1 MACNITLSGIV
12 YDCQANLAG
21 VKKVYITDYQDVS
34 TYDVS
39 QGKVTSLA
47 LSGGAKFYEYTFN
60 KNTASMTSTLTK
72 DETNGYSFYT
82 TELTGNIN
90 KLDVAKRN
98 ELMELMGGRLTAIVV
113 DKNDESWITGL
124 DVYATGTAMTAQTGA
139 APEDGNYYNLT
150 ITAESPEMPFG
161 IDPSV
166 YTSLIST
173 L

>member
-12 YDCQANLAG
+12 YDCETNLAG
-21 VKKVYITDYQDVS
+21 VKKVYITDYSDVS
-34 TYDVS
+34 AYTVS
-39 QGKVTSLA
+39 QGKCTA
-47 LSGGAKFYEYTFN
+47 LTLDASAKFYEYTFQ

-72 DETNGYSFYT
+72 DEANGYSFYT
-82 TELTGNIN
+82 TELAGNIN

-98 ELMELMGGRLTAIVV
+98 ELTELMGGRLTAIVV
-113 DKNDESWITGL
+113 DKNDNSWITGL

-150 ITAESPEMPFG
+150 ITAESPEMPYG

-166 YTSLIST
+166 YAGLISAV
-173 L
+173 

>member
-12 YDCQANLAG
+12 YDCETNLAG
-21 VKKVYITDYQDVS
+21 VKKVYITDYSDVS

-47 LSGGAKFYEYTFN
+47 LSGGAKFYEYTFQ
-60 KNTASMTSTLTK
+60 KNTASMTTTLTK
-72 DETNGYSFYT
+72 DEANGYSFYT
-82 TELTGNIN
+82 TELAGNIN

-98 ELMELMGGRLTAIVV
+98 ELTELMGGRLTAIVV
-113 DKNDESWITGL
+113 DKNDYSWITGL
-124 DVYATGTAMTAQTGA
+124 DVYATGTALTAQTGD
-139 APEDGNYYNLT
+139 APDSGNFYNLT
-150 ITAESPEMPFG
+150 ITAESPEMPYG

-166 YTSLIST
+166 YSSLIST